1 MSRKLLATAVCIGAL
16 LVSVACSST
25 GTTNSPS
32 SATSGTPASSST
44 VVPTVGT
51 GGAAPTSLA
60 ARPGSPV
67 ASPSPV
73 VAGAQSV
80 NVNMTDA
87 NLFQPATLTIPR
99 GTTVTWTNTGQVGHT
114 VTDDPSKAANPS
126 DSVLPSGAQAWD
138 SGTVNGGGTFSHT
151 FDTPGQYVY
160 FCIPHEALGMIG
172 RITVT
177 G

>member
-16 LVSVACSST
+16 LVSAACSST
-25 GTTNSPS
+25 STTT
-32 SATSGTPASSST
+32 SAPVNTSGSAASST
-44 VVPTVGT
+44 AVATVGT

-67 ASPSPV
+67 ASPSAV

-87 NLFQPATLTIPR
+87 NLFQPATLTVPR